1 LVGKGDKIV
10 VGDFLILPTHNK
22 IILDGQSFTLEPK
35 IMDVLCYLIAHP
47 NKVIS
52 KQEFLDA
59 LWPGQT
65 LGQEVITRAIFELR
79 KTFSDD
85 AKQPKFISTIPRK
98 GYCFIHKVD
107 SNESLEVESSPKSS
121 IPALSTLFAV
131 AILSLCVL
139 VYWVWPN
146 SSQAVIDKPQLS
158 LVSHSF
164 DQANNPDVSPD
175 GKNLIFVAEQ
185 GNEYLIVQTD
195 IESQK
200 QTIKARSPLKIVS
213 PKWISDSE
221 VVYGQCSAGM
231 CQLLHFNFATQQGA
245 ELTYQTNLIIDIQVN
260 LGNQQLLIANM
271 KKGFRSFDIL
281 NLTTSSLLEMPDN
294 LRASK
299 PVWANS
305 YRQVFFVSTTSNGNQ
320 TLNIFDI
327 ATLKQ
332 TQVIIDVDQ
341 VFALA
346 TMENDFVLM
355 SSRKDGKSGIW
366 QYSIGDK
373 SLIKLIDGSPG
384 EVVSELTYHEQTSL
398 LIFKSLQRN
407 IDIGAYGLDI
417 DLASVNSDMI
427 DMNAIYLNK
436 RDQLVLISNRTG
448 AYEIWG
454 ATQGEVEKLTDL
466 KLNVIDRPIANKVQS
481 QLAFTSTTRNMSQL
495 RIFDLDTQSITFEY
509 LFKKKIYLLGWS
521 HDDEGL
527 YYSSGIQGDYTI
539 YYFSLAQQTIKALMV
554 NAGVLLHENDQ
565 HHRYFIN
572 MATNHL
578 MSQQTNGAITAQVQ
592 LPDNTSLTPHQ
603 AVIIDNTFYA
613 IEQYRNVL
621 DVVSVDLTNQQKQ
634 IAAELPRDV
643 YVTQLAKHHQLFAI
657 YDQIIEDKNQLFVAK
672 FTDKIP

>member
-1 LVGKGDKIV
+1 LLGKGDKIV

-98 GYCFIHKVD
+98 GYCFIHEIAT
-107 SNESLEVESSPKSS
+107 NESPELEPSQKSS
-121 IPALSTLFAV
+121 NPTLRTLFAV

-175 GKNLIFVAEQ
+175 GSHLLYVAEQ

-195 IESQK
+195 IDTRK
-200 QTIKARSPLKIVS
+200 QTIMTRSSLKIVS
-213 PKWISDSE
+213 PKWLSDSE
-221 VVYGQCSAGM
+221 VVYGQCSAEM
-231 CQLLHFNFATQQGA
+231 CQLLRFNFATQQGA

-260 LGNQQLLIANM
+260 LAKQQLLIANV

-281 NLTTSSLLEMPDN
+281 NLTTSSLLEIPEN
-294 LRASK
+294 IRASK
-299 PVWANS
+299 PVWANN
-305 YRQVFFVSTTSNGNQ
+305 YRQVFFVSATSNGNQ

-327 ATLKQ
+327 AKLKQ

-346 TMENDFVLM
+346 TMENDVVLM

-366 QYSIGDK
+366 QYAIGDE
-373 SLIKLIDGSPG
+373 SLIKLIDASPG

-407 IDIGAYGLDI
+407 IDVGAYGLDI
-417 DLASVNSDMI
+417 DLTALNSNMI
-427 DMNAIYLNK
+427 DMNALYLNK
-436 RDQLVLISNRTG
+436 RDQLVLTSNRTG

-454 ATQGEVEKLTDL
+454 STQGEVEKLTDL
-466 KLNVIDRPIANKVQS
+466 KLNVIDRPIANKMQS

-495 RIFDLDTQSITFEY
+495 RIFDLDTQSVTFEY
-509 LFKKKIYLLGWS
+509 LFKKKVYLLGWS

-565 HHRYFIN
+565 NHRYFIN

-578 MSQQTNGAITAQVQ
+578 MLQQPNGAITAK
-592 LPDNTSLTPHQ
+592 LPLADNTSQTPHQ
-603 AVIIDNTFYA
+603 AVIIENTFYA
-613 IEQYRNVL
+613 IEQFRNLL
-621 DVVSVDLTNQQKQ
+621 DLVSVDLQNQQKQ
-634 IAAELPRDV
+634 IEIELPRDV
-643 YVTQLAKHHQLFAI
+643 YVTQLGKHHKLFAI
-657 YDQIIEDKNQLFVAK
+657 YDQVIEDKNQLYLAK
-672 FTDKIP
+672 FAAKTR